1 MTKEPGPMD
10 KFNFLLGT
18 WKLDYKVPKSQFS
31 AGDTGTGEGNFQ
43 MILNNRFVTFNYYA
57 KLSGGESTAH
67 AVFAWDEKNK
77 IYRYWWFEDSGAFME
92 ASCNFINEHTLCLN
106 WHDSLLV
113 QTFHRIDENKIIL
126 QMKYPGNENDY
137 ELILEVVLTKK
148 K

>member
-1 MTKEPGPMD
+1 MTKPGPMG

-31 AGDTGTGEGNFQ
+31 SGDTGIGEGNFQ

-92 ASCNFINEHTLCLN
+92 ASCNFIDENILCLN

-113 QTFHRIDENKIIL
+113 QTFRRIDEGKINL

-137 ELILEVVLTKK
+137 ELILEVVLTRKK
-148 K
+148 